1 VTTDTST
8 YHVIESHSDNIS
20 TLQFWDNGIISIKLK
35 DNIQVELE
43 DSMKQHA
50 FLKSKFDG
58 INKHIILVESGLYT
72 TISTEAREF
81 ATKPESNEMTLATAV
96 IVKSLAH
103 RIIINFII
111 NITNQ
116 QKMKMRM
123 FEDRQKAI
131 NWLLSFKKA

>member
-1 VTTDTST
+1 VTIDTSI

-20 TLQFWDNGIISIKLK
+20 TIQFWDNGIISIRLK
-35 DNIQVELE
+35 DNVQVELE
-43 DSMKQHA
+43 DSLKQYNY
-50 FLKSKFDG
+50 LKSKYDG
-58 INKHIILVESGLYT
+58 KNKHLILVESGVYT
-72 TISTEAREF
+72 SISKEAREF
-81 ATKPESNEMTLATAV
+81 ATKPESNEMTMATAV

-131 NWLLSFKKA
+131 NWLLSFKNT